1 MVEKGCIGSKWVN
14 LVFERFSYFY
24 LGFLVTEQ
32 QEKLEM
38 LDELILILSV
48 SRNQIHVIARMSKK
62 GFSLRTSRTYCVK
75 SVQIKSFFWPAFSS
89 ICSKYGD
96 FLCNCPYSVQIQ
108 ENTDQKKLHIWTLF
122 TQGRIT
128 EDHIVGLITG
138 NPECYC

>member
-1 MVEKGCIGSKWVN
+1 MGANGLTWFLRV
-14 LVFERFSYFY
+14 FSYFY
-24 LGFLVTEQ
+24 LGFLVTGQ

-38 LDELILILSV
+38 LDELILIRSV

-96 FLCNCPYSVQIQ
+96 LLSNCPYSVQIQ

>member
-1 MVEKGCIGSKWVN
+1 MGANGLTWFLRV
-14 LVFERFSYFY
+14 FSYFY
-24 LGFLVTEQ
+24 LGFLVTGQ

-38 LDELILILSV
+38 LDELILIRSV

-75 SVQIKSFFWPAFSS
+75 SVQIKSFFWPAFSC
-89 ICSKYGD
+89 IRTEYGD
-96 FLCNCPYSVQIQ
+96 LLSNSPYSVQIQ
-108 ENTDQKKLHIWTLF
+108 ENTDQKKLRIWTLF
-122 TQGRIT
+122 TQGHIT

>member
-1 MVEKGCIGSKWVN
+1 MGANGLTWFLRV
-14 LVFERFSYFY
+14 FSYFC
-24 LGFLVTEQ
+24 LGFLVTGQ

-38 LDELILILSV
+38 LDELILVRSV
-48 SRNQIHVIARMSKK
+48 SRNQIHVIAKMSKK

-75 SVQIKSFFWPAFSS
+75 SIQIKSFFWPAFSS

-96 FLCNCPYSVQIQ
+96 LLSNCPYSVQIQ

-122 TQGRIT
+122 TQGHIT
-128 EDHIVGLITG
+128 EDHIVDLITG